1 MKIVLNYDPMTGN
14 MTDESGMLVS
24 TYMGLERL
32 NIENMG
38 KTDKIIELKKAG
50 FLVEDI
56 LKLKREGVI

>member
-1 MKIVLNYDPMTGN
+1 MTGN

-32 NIENMG
+32 NIENMD